1 MALPVQRHIQ
11 RRLFAVS
18 DAEEAQHLPVKSGP
32 IALITIIV
40 VGYPVHPVHLFLLL
54 PSSSSSF
61 LPSSIFPEN
70 EPPENSF
77 FFFDIHLSLPIQL
90 NRIQFQRLESELIGR

>member
-1 MALPVQRHIQ
+1 MMALPVQRHIQ

-54 PSSSSSF
+54 LLLLL
-61 LPSSIFPEN
+61 LPSIVYFS
-70 EPPENSF
+70 
-77 FFFDIHLSLPIQL
+77 
-90 NRIQFQRLESELIGR
+90 RK